1 MEAREEG
8 IVARRRQRRRDAL
21 PNNDEGEVDDETMP
35 PPSTELEMRRMES
48 ARWLSIYGRKFRGR
62 GETTTTVAYDDGGG
76 GGAEDG
82 SGTRRRR
89 NNRRRTKVLERDDD
103 DDENDED
110 GTSSSEYDRMSDAEI
125 RNFESTYNI
134 PYDPYYDEPY
144 TEDEL
149 PVGKYKIDKSYGDR
163 RYENGEIFYKEEGE
177 DVFYRQ
183 GSRPRQKKFWDW
195 KM

>member
-1 MEAREEG
+1 MTTA
-8 IVARRRQRRRDAL
+8 
-21 PNNDEGEVDDETMP
+21 DDP
-35 PPSTELEMRRMES
+35 
-48 ARWLSIYGRKFRGR
+48 Y
-62 GETTTTVAYDDGGG
+62 GG

-103 DDENDED
+103 DDNDED
-110 GTSSSEYDRMSDAEI
+110 GTSSSSEYNRMSDSDI